1 MAVLIWY
8 NKKTQGKAAENEAAR
23 KGEKDMRKKW
33 LSWALYLVTADLV
46 YKMATRSWGDWP
58 SVWFGFVLGVLFTT
72 WLVRILR
79 RND

>member
-1 MAVLIWY
+1 
-8 NKKTQGKAAENEAAR
+8 
-23 KGEKDMRKKW
+23 MRKKW

-79 RND
+79 RNE